1 MKAAAIYV
9 RVSTD
14 MQTELSPDSQRK
26 LALEYCAKNDLE
38 VFGIYS
44 DEGISGRKAEK
55 RPEFQRMIADAK
67 AGAFSVV
74 VVWKFSRFARNMEE
88 SLVYKNA
95 LKRHGVEVASI
106 SEPIP
111 DGPIGALIERIFEW
125 MDEYYSINLSTEVRR
140 GLRERAARGYTIGA
154 TPFGYRR
161 EGEALEIDPEKAPLV
176 REIFRRAANGE
187 SAYSIAAWLN
197 ASGVS
202 SARGPWNDNTI
213 RGLLKND
220 RYIGKRRPG
229 KDGEYYQAAL
239 PPILSE
245 AEFEAAAAIRDGARS
260 RYFRNLRPDIERS
273 WVQGVVV
280 CADCGHALGQKNQ
293 YFTGKVKRR
302 LACVNKHCPRRSGII
317 TTHIIEDGVLD
328 ALRRVLEG
336 AEAPRRV
343 PRVVYSADTE
353 KARARLLARL
363 ERCTAAY
370 RAGVDSLEEY
380 AAAKKDIA
388 AALAELKQE
397 PAIKPAPVPVDGVLA
412 VLLSDTATAEEKRA
426 AALSVLDRAVFDFGS
441 RSLSVFFK

>member
-1 MKAAAIYV
+1 MKTAAIYV

-14 MQTELSPDSQRK
+14 MQTEMSPDSQRK
-26 LALEYCAKNDLE
+26 LALEYCKKNDLE
-38 VFGIYS
+38 VYGIYS

-55 RPEFQRMIADAK
+55 RPEFQRMISDAK
-67 AGAFSVV
+67 AGAFDYV

-111 DGPIGALIERIFEW
+111 EGPIGALIERIFEW
-125 MDEYYSINLSTEVRR
+125 MDEYYSINLSGEVRR
-140 GLRERAARGYTIGA
+140 GLRERAARGYTVGA

-161 EGEALEIDPEKAPLV
+161 EGEELVIDPENAEIV
-176 REIFRRAANGE
+176 REIFRRAANG
-187 SAYSIAAWLN
+187 SSMYAIAEWLN
-197 ASGVS
+197 DRGIS
-202 SARGPWNDNTI
+202 SARGAWNENTI
-213 RGLLKND
+213 RGLLKNE

-229 KDGEYYQAAL
+229 KDGEYYQAVL
-239 PPILSE
+239 PPILTP
-245 AEFEAAAAIRDGARS
+245 AEFEAVASVRDGARE

-293 YFTGKVKRR
+293 YYTGKVKRR

-336 AEAPRRV
+336 TEAPRRA
-343 PRVVYSADTE
+343 PRIVYSADSE
-353 KARARLLARL
+353 KARARLLMRL

-370 RAGVDSLEEY
+370 RAGVDTLEEY
-380 AAAKKDIA
+380 SAAKKEIS
-388 AALAELKQE
+388 AALDKLKAE
-397 PAIKPAPVPVDGVLA
+397 PVAPVPLKPFKDVYDTLS
-412 VLLSDTATAEEKRA
+412 SDTTSTDEKRA
-426 AALSVLDRAVFDFGS
+426 AALSVLDRAVFDFGT
-441 RSLSVFFK
+441 RSLEIFFK

>member
-125 MDEYYSINLSTEVRR
+125 MDEYYSINLSQEVKR
-140 GLRERAARGYTIGA
+140 GLRERAARGLPVGSL
-154 TPFGYRR
+154 PFGYAMDGS
-161 EGEALEIDPEKAPLV
+161 EVVIDEERAPV
-176 REIFRRAANGE
+176 IREIFRAAANGE
-187 SAYSIAAWLN
+187 SVASIVSRLN
-197 ASGVS
+197 GRGETAKRGRWSRTTVKQILANARFTGARCEGVDGVS
-202 SARGPWNDNTI
+202 M
-213 RGLLKND
+213 L
-220 RYIGKRRPG
+220 
-229 KDGEYYQAAL
+229 EL
-239 PPILSE
+239 PAIVSQ
-245 AEFEAAAAIRDGARS
+245 AEFEAVARMREGAREK
-260 RYFRNLRPDIERS
+260 YFRQLPPDIGRS

-280 CADCGHALGQKNQ
+280 CASCGRALGQNLKD
-293 YFTGKVKRR
+293 YKGHYYRR
-302 LACVNKHCPRRSGII
+302 LICRNPECSDFRHLSVASKV
-317 TTHIIEDGVLD
+317 EDALLE
-328 ALRRVLEG
+328 ALRRVLG
-336 AEAPRRV
+336 GIDAPRRV
-343 PRVVYSADTE
+343 PRVVYSVDDE
-353 KARARLLARL
+353 KARKRLEERL
-363 ERCTAAY
+363 ERCMAAY
-370 RAGVDSLEEY
+370 QAGVDTLEEY
-380 AAAKKDIA
+380 KAAKADILEKLE
-388 AALAELKQE
+388 ALKKEPE
-397 PAIKPAPVPVDGVLA
+397 PAPLPSLSGVLDILEGDA
-412 VLLSDTATAEEKRA
+412 LTDEKRA
-426 AALSVLDRAVFDFGS
+426 AALSVIDRAVFDFS
-441 RSLSVFFK
+441 ERRLNVFFL